1 MHFSP
6 DPSSS
11 NSTRV
16 LQTGQT
22 RMSSAYFGTA
32 MIISAEEAR
41 AFECVNRHS
50 IKRRQASATRSHRS
64 NRKTDARHL
73 AFVRN
78 NSSMH
83 VTPANAPNRIALTQA
98 RARRSVL
105 LSPAEN
111 RSHHDQSLRTQSND
125 SMLGGPAAPLPFE
138 RTLAKRGPARKN
150 SPRLARH
157 GLACRGIR
165 AIFFFAADFIVIT
178 AILHRT

>member
-11 NSTRV
+11 NSTLV

-64 NRKTDARHL
+64 NRKTG
-73 AFVRN
+73 
-78 NSSMH
+78 
-83 VTPANAPNRIALTQA
+83 VT
-98 RARRSVL
+98 
-105 LSPAEN
+105 
-111 RSHHDQSLRTQSND
+111 HDQSLRTQSND

-157 GLACRGIR
+157 GLAARGIR